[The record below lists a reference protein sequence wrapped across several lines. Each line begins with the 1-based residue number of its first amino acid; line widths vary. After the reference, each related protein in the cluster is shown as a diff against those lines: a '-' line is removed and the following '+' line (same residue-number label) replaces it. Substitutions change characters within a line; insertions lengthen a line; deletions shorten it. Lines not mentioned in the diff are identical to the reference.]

1 MIEEIVKK
9 MSLKEKI
16 GQLNQRLYG
25 WQVYQKKEGK
35 LYLTD
40 YFKSEVARF
49 GSIGWIYGV
58 FRADPWSG
66 KDATT
71 GLSVEESR
79 EVSRMIQDYLKEHTR
94 LGIPAFLTEECPH
107 GHQGLAATTLPVNFS
122 TGASWNPDLYQ
133 SVQTFVAQEL
143 RAKGAQVG
151 LISTLDIVRDPR
163 WGRTEECFSEDPYL
177 ASCFTQA
184 AVKGMQGEI
193 LGHEPTTHVLAV
205 LKHFAAQGS
214 SMGGHNAGPVNIGE
228 QELREI
234 HLPAM
239 LAGIQAGALGCMA
252 AYNDWDGVPCHAN
265 PRLLQEI
272 LREEAG
278 FAGVVMADGC
288 ALDRLA
294 DWLGN
299 KPEAAAR
306 AMNSGVDISLWDNVF
321 PQLEAAVDQGLIKQE
336 TIDQS
341 VMRVLKLKEQL
352 GLFDEP
358 VPTVSVPD
366 QKQFQES
373 ATRLAEEAIVLLKN
387 EQVLPLKKQRQTI
400 AVIGPHSKN
409 SYHQLGDYTPFKE
422 LSECRNLW
430 EGLLEI
436 KGTETTFIQADGCG
450 ITEGTKEQLTAACQ
464 AAATADQII
473 LTIGGSSIRDFSTD
487 FDKNGAALQGSAEMT
502 SGENID
508 LASLALPECQKRLIT
523 ELKKFQKPL
532 IGIVIAGRP
541 HLLSEVSTAFDALL
555 FAGYPGQFGGSALA
569 RILFGE
575 TNPSG
580 KLAVSIPDENG
591 QLPVYYNYRE
601 TAFQRDYTDCSGT
614 PRYGFGYG
622 LSYAEFMLKGIHA
635 QYAPQA
641 IQINGTI
648 ENLSV
653 IAGAEVVQ
661 VYLRNYSQQ
670 VLPRVKVL
678 CGFQKV
684 FLPAKSTVDFSLTV
698 SYETLKQLNI
708 SPNELPADFI
718 IQVEAANQKQVFTK
732 PLKQEENGKGEKSC

>member
-40 YFKSEVARF
+40 YFKSEVAHF

-66 KDATT
+66 KNSET

-133 SVQTFVAQEL
+133 SVQAFVAQEL
-143 RAKGAQVG
+143 RAKGAHVG

-184 AVKGMQGEI
+184 AVKGLQGEK
-193 LGHEPTTHVLAV
+193 LSRDPQSVLAV

-214 SMGGHNAGPVNIGE
+214 SMGGHNAGPVSIGE

-252 AYNDWDGVPCHAN
+252 AYNDWDGIPCHTN

-278 FAGVVMADGC
+278 FDGVVMADGC
-288 ALDRLA
+288 ALDRIA
-294 DWLGN
+294 EWLKN
-299 KPEAAAR
+299 KPEAAAQ
-306 AMNSGVDISLWDNVF
+306 ALNSGVDVSLWDDVF

-336 TIDQS
+336 ILDQS
-341 VMRVLKLKEQL
+341 VIRVLKLKEQM

-358 VPTVSVPD
+358 VPLVSVPE

-387 EQVLPLKKQRQTI
+387 DQVLPLKKQKQII
-400 AVIGPHSKN
+400 AVIGPHSNN

-436 KGTETTFIQADGCG
+436 TDTETTFIQADGCG
-450 ITEGTKEQLTAACQ
+450 ITEGTEAQLAAACQ

-487 FDKNGAALQGSAEMT
+487 FDTNGAALQGSSEMT

-508 LASLALPECQKRLIT
+508 LASLALPACQKRLIN
-523 ELKKFQKPL
+523 ELKKLQKPL

-541 HLLSEVSTAFDALL
+541 HLLNEVSDAFDALL

-601 TAFQRDYTDCSGT
+601 AAFQKDYVDCSGT

-622 LSYAEFMLKGIHA
+622 LSYADFALKEIQIHDTS
-635 QYAPQA
+635 QA
-641 IQINGTI
+641 IQVEGTI
-648 ENLSV
+648 ENLSA

-661 VYLRNYSQQ
+661 VYLRQYSQR

-684 FLPAKSTVDFSLTV
+684 FLKAKTTGAFSITVP
-698 SYETLKQLNI
+698 YETLARLNI
-708 SPNELPADFI
+708 SPNELPADFM

-732 PLKQEENGKGEKSC
+732 PWKQQ